1 MFNSYGRAKRSR
13 VLSVD
18 RLEVKAAKS
27 FSSYLTLQ
35 EFYEIVLP
43 LYTAETPNKGLLKL
57 WRNGSTFGQT
67 LYLFTL
73 YLSTHVGENSV
84 KYYFVLKNSHTT
96 LIGLFENRR
105 RPP

>member
-1 MFNSYGRAKRSR
+1 MFNSYGRAKRSK
-13 VLSVD
+13 VLSVE

-35 EFYEIVLP
+35 EFYEIVFP

-57 WRNGSTFGQT
+57 WTNGSTFGQ
-67 LYLFTL
+67 TL

-84 KYYFVLKNSHTT
+84 KYYFVLKNQPYNAYWT
-96 LIGLFENRR
+96 F
-105 RPP
+105 